1 MLKSIAQVKTFVNE
15 VVNAESTAHILS
27 NRGRNMRPLL
37 TFVIMKFF
45 LLTSW
50 LIFSAF
56 PCDTFFRSAFSED
69 FWIFTKPVIYI
80 TDRFMK
86 QGSIEFLPQCLI

>member
-37 TFVIMKFF
+37 TFVKLSMI
-45 LLTSW
+45 
-50 LIFSAF
+50 
-56 PCDTFFRSAFSED
+56 E
-69 FWIFTKPVIYI
+69 PV
-80 TDRFMK
+80 K
-86 QGSIEFLPQCLI
+86 KSL